1 MKHEGRRSPLLKYF
15 PTVQMNR
22 EKEEKERSE
31 EDSEGMEE
39 SAQSQDGARARE

>member
-1 MKHEGRRSPLLKYF
+1 MKHEGQPSPLLKYSH
-15 PTVQMNR
+15 TVQMNR

-39 SAQSQDGARARE
+39 SVQSQD